1 MFQHSDSIKLYISF
15 FYNLSNIFTTQKTE
29 KYTNDKYNEINSKLL
44 LKVCKKVNIF
54 LSKYSNFNN
63 REKKGSLEKEEI
75 LNIINNFNYDIQE
88 YRQYYIAF
96 FVRFFSFVEM
106 NFKLELDLKYRK
118 KIYGLIFE
126 MFYEIIVLC
135 FIM

>member
-15 FYNLSNIFTTQKTE
+15 FYNLSNIFTTQKSE